1 MISNL
6 EKALGFKLEAFNLL
20 YVLCDYE
27 TLLKKKISLENF
39 VDLCK
44 KKDVKIVQ
52 YRDKISSIEEQKK
65 NLLYLKS
72 SLNIPII
79 INDKIELIDF
89 ADGLHVGQEDLQAI
103 HKDKKLAVKLI
114 RLKIKDKLLGL
125 STHNELEILE
135 ANELALDMIG
145 LGAYKATST
154 KDVST
159 ILGSKISY
167 LAKISKHPVCA
178 IGGVKIDDVIENILS
193 NRDVNKYITN
203 EQILSIIEKDNTK
216 LLSTIANNIDEFKNC
231 DRCKIISH
239 MVKHESAK
247 VKVSLFTYSVSDL
260 LSNEMLSELSNDK
273 DFDVAYEAKKE
284 LKDRMKD

>member
-1 MISNL
+1 MLSNF
-6 EKALGFKLEAFNLL
+6 EKVLGFKLEAFNLL

-27 TLLKKKISLENF
+27 TLLKKNISLEKF

-52 YRDKISSIEEQKK
+52 YRDKISSLEEQKT

-72 SLNIPII
+72 ELNIPII
-79 INDKIELIDF
+79 INDKIELIEF
-89 ADGLHVGQEDLQAI
+89 ADGLHLGQEDLEKI
-103 HKDKKLAVKLI
+103 HKDKKLAVKLV

-125 STHNELEILE
+125 STHNEIEILE

-145 LGAYKATST
+145 LGAYKNTHT

-178 IGGVKIDDVIENILS
+178 IGGIKVEDIIENIRFNVVGS
-193 NRDVNKYITN
+193 G
-203 EQILSIIEKDNTK
+203 
-216 LLSTIANNIDEFKNC
+216 F
-231 DRCKIISH
+231 
-239 MVKHESAK
+239 
-247 VKVSLFTYSVSDL
+247 
-260 LSNEMLSELSNDK
+260 
-273 DFDVAYEAKKE
+273 YE
-284 LKDRMKD
+284 D

>member
-1 MISNL
+1 MLSNL

-27 TLLKKKISLENF
+27 TLLKKNISLEKF

-52 YRDKISSIEEQKK
+52 YRDKISSLEEQKT

-72 SLNIPII
+72 ELNIPII
-79 INDKIELIDF
+79 INDKIELIEF
-89 ADGLHVGQEDLQAI
+89 ADGLHLGQEDLDKI
-103 HKDKKLAVKLI
+103 HKDKKLAVKLV

-125 STHNELEILE
+125 STHNEIEILE

-145 LGAYKATST
+145 LGAYKNTST

-178 IGGVKIDDVIENILS
+178 IGGVKVEDIIENIRFNVVGS
-193 NRDVNKYITN
+193 G
-203 EQILSIIEKDNTK
+203 
-216 LLSTIANNIDEFKNC
+216 F
-231 DRCKIISH
+231 
-239 MVKHESAK
+239 
-247 VKVSLFTYSVSDL
+247 
-260 LSNEMLSELSNDK
+260 
-273 DFDVAYEAKKE
+273 YE
-284 LKDRMKD
+284 D